1 MDNLPFIQAGINNL
15 RTGQTGKKTEK
26 NKNKS
31 ISIID
36 SNELQLVLGFLKE
49 K

>member
-1 MDNLPFIQAGINNL
+1 VAMNNLPFIEAGVTL
-15 RTGQTGKKTEK
+15 RTGQTGKNKTEK

-36 SNELQLVLGFLKE
+36 SNELQLV
-49 K
+49 